1 MYMKIKDILN
11 SRNVLIKLN
20 NTSGISSI
28 AAFYIGKNIKLLD
41 EDLKLYNDVRIKILE
56 NSANKDEDGVPIIN
70 ESTLQ
75 YDISDDKLQ
84 IALEEIEELQ
94 DEDINIDIRKV
105 TVEDINKAE
114 LTPREL
120 MSIEFMLEV

>member
-1 MYMKIKDILN
+1 MKIKDILN

-20 NTSGISSI
+20 NTAGMSSVV
-28 AAFYIGKNIKLLD
+28 AYRVGKNIKLL
-41 EDLKLYNDVRIKILE
+41 
-56 NSANKDEDGVPIIN
+56 
-70 ESTLQ
+70 
-75 YDISDDKLQ
+75 DDKLQ